1 MCGNL
6 TRLKIDH
13 KLEKYE
19 MKSISLTSVYSG
31 GSNFFHHIKSN
42 IYEFMDFLEKP

>member
-19 MKSISLTSVYSG
+19 MKSISLTSVYSAG
-31 GSNFFHHIKSN
+31 AIFFIILNRTYMNLWS
-42 IYEFMDFLEKP
+42 F